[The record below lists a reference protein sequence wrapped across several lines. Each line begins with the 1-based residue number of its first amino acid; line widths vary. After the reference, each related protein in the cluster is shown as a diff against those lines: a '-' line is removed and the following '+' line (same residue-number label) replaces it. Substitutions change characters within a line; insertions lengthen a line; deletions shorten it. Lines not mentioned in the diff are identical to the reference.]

1 MVFKAVKPDSRI
13 LILQIIVA
21 SILGFSFHSEFAVIS
36 LFLVIDFLLFYW
48 YGVKVFIKRLLSY
61 LPPYPQMRQLR
72 SGRTASRIPGTASF
86 LFFQYTSLS
95 EAPWIF
101 RHF

>member
-1 MVFKAVKPDSRI
+1 MAEERRKNKMVFKAVKPDSRI

-48 YGVKVFIKRLLSY
+48 
-61 LPPYPQMRQLR
+61 
-72 SGRTASRIPGTASF
+72 ASF
-86 LFFQYTSLS
+86 SRNLQ
-95 EAPWIF
+95 IF
-101 RHF
+101 

>member
-36 LFLVIDFLLFYW
+36 LFLVIDFCFLLVWGKSFHKAPIILCSNVWHNLGIYDN
-48 YGVKVFIKRLLSY
+48 KHPNSICDF
-61 LPPYPQMRQLR
+61 PP
-72 SGRTASRIPGTASF
+72 F
-86 LFFQYTSLS
+86 
-95 EAPWIF
+95 
-101 RHF
+101 